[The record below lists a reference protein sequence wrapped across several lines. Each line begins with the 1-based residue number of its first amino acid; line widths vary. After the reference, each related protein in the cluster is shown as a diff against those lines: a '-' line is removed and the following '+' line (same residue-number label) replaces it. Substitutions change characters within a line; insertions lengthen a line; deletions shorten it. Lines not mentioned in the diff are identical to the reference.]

1 MQGLGWAGERGGEG
15 VSLAHTS
22 RAGRGGGAERVRGGP
37 SPPPPELALG
47 CGHIPPVH
55 IRARRMHSSL
65 SHASCDSRAP
75 RMASELNVR
84 VPRCS

>member
-1 MQGLGWAGERGGEG
+1 M
-15 VSLAHTS
+15 SLAHTS

-47 CGHIPPVH
+47 CGHTPPLCTH
-55 IRARRMHSSL
+55 SRAT
-65 SHASCDSRAP
+65 HALVTLTRLVRFTRAP

>member
-1 MQGLGWAGERGGEG
+1 MGGERGGEG
-15 VSLAHTS
+15 AVPGTHVGL
-22 RAGRGGGAERVRGGP
+22 GEGAERVRGGP

-47 CGHIPPVH
+47 CGHIPPVY
-55 IRARRMHSSL
+55 IRAT
-65 SHASCDSRAP
+65 HALVTLTRLVRFTRAP